1 MTNVHH
7 FKSLIR
13 LVIKKAMAT
22 KRSFGFVVV
31 ADDHGA
37 FVA

>member
-22 KRSFGFVVV
+22 KRSFGFAVVV
-31 ADDHGA
+31 DDIGA
-37 FVA
+37 LIT